1 MTCTHPRINME
12 PEITVSTIVKTHED
26 ITLVVKA
33 IRSLFPD
40 WNCEI
45 SEIDDSF
52 PVTRVESKLSGKSQS
67 LSVII
72 EYCSN
77 NRILDTAFD
86 VMTMNLQKH
95 TTHFQLSRQ
104 AAFVGKV
111 AFVVEEIP
119 LGGVMEVSLQGD
131 DLGLWLEQL
140 TWHEGR
146 NSIPRSLGDD
156 LSMDQDGTPIEWF
169 DNKGRRTMNID
180 QD

>member
-1 MTCTHPRINME
+1 MD
-12 PEITVSTIVKTHED
+12 PEITGSTIVKTHED
-26 ITLVVKA
+26 AAFVEKA
-33 IRSLFPD
+33 IKSLFPD
-40 WNCEI
+40 WDCEI
-45 SEIDDSF
+45 EGVKETF
-52 PVTRVESKLSGKSQS
+52 PVTREESELSGKSQS
-67 LSVII
+67 LSRII

-86 VMTMNLQKH
+86 VMTMNLQKDI
-95 TTHFQLSRQ
+95 THFQLSRQ
-104 AAFVGKV
+104 AAFAGKV
-111 AFVVEEIP
+111 AFVVEELP

-146 NSIPRSLGDD
+146 HSIPRSLGDD
-156 LSMDQDGTPIEWF
+156 LGMDQDGTPIEWF

>member
-40 WNCEI
+40 WDCEI
-45 SEIDDSF
+45 SEMDDSF

-86 VMTMNLQKH
+86 VMTMNLQKDI
-95 TTHFQLSRQ
+95 THFQLSRQ
-104 AAFVGKV
+104 AAFAGKV
-111 AFVVEEIP
+111 AFVVEELP

-146 NSIPRSLGDD
+146 HSIPRSLGDD

>member
-1 MTCTHPRINME
+1 MD
-12 PEITVSTIVKTHED
+12 PEITISTIVKIHED
-26 ITLVVKA
+26 TTLVEKA
-33 IRSLFPD
+33 IRLLFPD
-40 WNCEI
+40 WDCEI
-45 SEIDDSF
+45 SEVEDTF
-52 PVTRVESKLSGKSQS
+52 PVTREEIELSGKSQS
-67 LSVII
+67 LSGII

-86 VMTMNLQKH
+86 VMTMNLLKD

-104 AAFVGKV
+104 AAFAGKV
-111 AFVVEEIP
+111 AFVVEELP

-146 NSIPRSLGDD
+146 HSIPRSLGDD

>member
-1 MTCTHPRINME
+1 MTCTHPRLDME

-26 ITLVVKA
+26 ATLVEKA

-40 WNCEI
+40 WDCKI
-45 SEIDDSF
+45 SGEEDRF
-52 PVTRVESKLSGKSQS
+52 PVTREESKLSGKSQS
-67 LSVII
+67 LSRII

-86 VMTMNLQKH
+86 VMTMNLHKD

-104 AAFVGKV
+104 AAFVSKV
-111 AFVVEEIP
+111 AFVVEELP

-131 DLGLWLEQL
+131 DLDLWLEQL

-146 NSIPRSLGDD
+146 HSIPRSLGDD

-169 DNKGRRTMNID
+169 DNKGRRTINID